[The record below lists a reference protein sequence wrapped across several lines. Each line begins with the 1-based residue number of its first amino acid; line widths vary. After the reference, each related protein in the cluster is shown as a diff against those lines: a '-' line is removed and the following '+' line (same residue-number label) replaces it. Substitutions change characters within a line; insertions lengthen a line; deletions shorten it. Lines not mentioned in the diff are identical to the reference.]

1 MSHSRRPLELDEARI
16 RRMHAD
22 GYSCNKM
29 APLLGCCPNAVRR
42 VLKRLGL
49 YIRPYHAQVDEVRLR
64 ELHGQGL
71 SVQRMAAHFGVGHS
85 TLFRRLRRIGL
96 SPTGYNSKV
105 YPGSKNDPV

>member
-1 MSHSRRPLELDEARI
+1 
-16 RRMHAD
+16 
-22 GYSCNKM
+22 M

-71 SVQRMAAHFGVGHS
+71 SVQRMAAAFGVGHS
-85 TLFRRLRRIGL
+85 TLFRRLRAIGL

-105 YPGSKNDPV
+105 YPGSNDEAPTRPTGSFRRARRGVAPGPEG